1 MGNHTPH
8 DEDPGFG
15 MNQSMAAPATTFPS
29 ATEPASPVF
38 PATKRDLILERALI
52 LFADRGYNGVGV
64 EELASGAGVTK
75 PTLYHYFGSKQGVLE
90 VLLREQFDP
99 FLHDLADAAAFEGD
113 LQRSLSRVI
122 RTVFDF
128 GIANPRLYWMVLGA
142 ELTARDDLATR
153 ILSERLD
160 RERTLV
166 MDLFDRA
173 AREQGSI
180 RGKQRL
186 AAETLLA
193 MMTIHLRLAAHGEI
207 TLDDTAILY
216 LIRHLIY
223 GIYS

>member
-1 MGNHTPH
+1 MT
-8 DEDPGFG
+8 DELLL
-15 MNQSMAAPATTFPS
+15 PS
-29 ATEPASPVF
+29 TEPLPPLPS
-38 PATKRDLILERALI
+38 KRDLILEQALA

-64 EELASGAGVTK
+64 EELATAAGVTK

-90 VLLREQFDP
+90 ALLREQFDP
-99 FLHDLADAAAFEGD
+99 FLGDLAEAAAYEGD
-113 LQRSLSRVI
+113 LQLALSRII

-128 GIANPRLYWMVLGA
+128 GTANSRLYWMVLGA

-160 RERTLV
+160 RERALV
-166 MDLFDRA
+166 VDLFNQA
-173 AREQGSI
+173 ALDQGAI
-180 RGKQRL
+180 KGKQRL
-186 AAETLLA
+186 AAETLIA
-193 MMTIHLRLAAHGEI
+193 MMTIHLRLATHGEI

>member
-1 MGNHTPH
+1 MS
-8 DEDPGFG
+8 DDLV
-15 MNQSMAAPATTFPS
+15 ALATLPLPPS
-29 ATEPASPVF
+29 P
-38 PATKRDLILERALI
+38 TKRALILERALA

-64 EELASGAGVTK
+64 EELATAAGVTK

-90 VLLREQFDP
+90 ALLHEQFDP
-99 FLHDLADAAAFEGD
+99 FLDELAIAAAYEGD
-113 LQRSLSRVI
+113 LQRALSRII

-128 GIANPRLYWMVLGA
+128 GTANPQLYWMVLGA
-142 ELTARDDLATR
+142 ELTAHDDRATR

-160 RERTLV
+160 RERALV
-166 MDLFDRA
+166 VNLFDRA
-173 AREQGSI
+173 ARDQGAI
-180 RGKQRL
+180 KGKQRL

>member
-1 MGNHTPH
+1 MP
-8 DEDPGFG
+8 DE
-15 MNQSMAAPATTFPS
+15 AVALATIPPS
-29 ATEPASPVF
+29 PSPS
-38 PATKRDLILERALI
+38 KRELIQERALA

-64 EELASGAGVTK
+64 EELATAAGVTK

-90 VLLREQFDP
+90 ALLREQFDP
-99 FLHDLADAAAFEGD
+99 FLDDLAVAATYEGD

-122 RTVFDF
+122 RAVFDF
-128 GIANPRLYWMVLGA
+128 GTANPQLYWMVLGA
-142 ELTARDDLATR
+142 ELTAHDDRATR
-153 ILSERLD
+153 ILLERLD

-166 MDLFDRA
+166 VDLFDRA
-173 AREQGSI
+173 ALDQGAI

-186 AAETLLA
+186 AAETLIA
-193 MMTIHLRLAAHGEI
+193 MMTIHLRLAARGEI

>member
-1 MGNHTPH
+1 MPDDVVATAT
-8 DEDPGFG
+8 
-15 MNQSMAAPATTFPS
+15 QTLQPALPS
-29 ATEPASPVF
+29 
-38 PATKRDLILERALI
+38 KRDLILERALG

-64 EELASGAGVTK
+64 EELASAAGVAK

-90 VLLREQFDP
+90 ALLHEQFDP
-99 FLHDLADAAAFEGD
+99 FLESLAGAATYEGD
-113 LQRSLSRVI
+113 LQRALSRII

-128 GIANPRLYWMVLGA
+128 GTANPPLYWMVLGA

-153 ILSERLD
+153 ILAERLD
-160 RERTLV
+160 RERAVLIA
-166 MDLFDRA
+166 LFDRA
-173 AREQGSI
+173 ALDQGAI
-180 RGKQRL
+180 RGKERL